1 MSPFLGL
8 RISNKGTKKLRIIYT
23 GWSKLHLLLS
33 RQHRTCCKTAKPIF
47 QAAFRMR
54 GLYLLFP
61 VIAHKINAA
70 LVTSFG
76 RTQKASKPSRF
87 TTKSPDQHHLRLN
100 LSAPWNSRK
109 VEEVYTVGKWRQL
122 STGTKHDQTVYG
134 TLCSAKLWSGMIR
147 PTHFHNEGGSHWN
160 NRKQNW
166 MHLNANQCC
175 TKSFMCLNWFCDLAG
190 QQKQEEHGRAKHKM
204 ETQRGPGWL

>member
-1 MSPFLGL
+1 MQRSDHQFCISSYQTAESMGLLCLDFIVEVRSQKQYLISIYIYISIHTAWGQMIQYGLAYRNTVCNYYRYTYTYWISACMSPFLGL

-87 TTKSPDQHHLRLN
+87 TTVRRLIN
-100 LSAPWNSRK
+100 
-109 VEEVYTVGKWRQL
+109 
-122 STGTKHDQTVYG
+122 
-134 TLCSAKLWSGMIR
+134 II
-147 PTHFHNEGGSHWN
+147 
-160 NRKQNW
+160 
-166 MHLNANQCC
+166 
-175 TKSFMCLNWFCDLAG
+175 
-190 QQKQEEHGRAKHKM
+190 
-204 ETQRGPGWL
+204 

>member
-1 MSPFLGL
+1 MLQ
-8 RISNKGTKKLRIIYT
+8 N
-23 GWSKLHLLLS
+23 
-33 RQHRTCCKTAKPIF
+33 CKTNISSCISYERSVF
-47 QAAFRMR
+47 
-54 GLYLLFP
+54 LLFP

-109 VEEVYTVGKWRQL
+109 VEEVYTVGKWRQW
-122 STGTKHDQTVYG
+122 STGTKHHQTVHG
-134 TLCSAKLWSGMIR
+134 TLCSAKLWSGLIR
-147 PTHFHNEGGSHWN
+147 PTHIHNERGSHWN

-166 MHLNANQCC
+166 MHLNANHMEEPN
-175 TKSFMCLNWFCDLAG
+175 TKWKLKEGLDDY
-190 QQKQEEHGRAKHKM
+190 EESR
-204 ETQRGPGWL
+204 QRKTKYLRFPS